1 MALEVE
7 RRFLVHA
14 SAVPRRL
21 GSGLRIVQ
29 GYLSFQPL
37 VRVRLVTQGKGTPR
51 GYLTVKG
58 KGLSV
63 RQEFEYLI
71 PAADARALLKLCGR
85 LVLRKVRY
93 RVGPWELDRYFG
105 KLGGLW
111 LAEVELARPGAPLPR
126 SLPRWLGREVTFD
139 PRYTN
144 SRLARLKR
152 WPPRWAC
159 ADVREHARP

>member
-21 GSGLRIVQ
+21 GPGLRIVQ

-37 VRVRLVTQGKGTPR
+37 VRVRLVTRGRSAPR

-58 KGLSV
+58 RGLLV

-71 PAADARALLKLCGR
+71 PAADARVLLELCGR
-85 LVLRKVRY
+85 LVLQKVRY
-93 RVGPWELDRYFG
+93 RAGPWELDCYSG

-126 SLPRWLGREVTFD
+126 ALPRWLGREVTAD

-152 WPPRWAC
+152 WPPRWAR
-159 ADVREHARP
+159 ADAREHARP